1 MVNKIDTIDA
11 IENELESIL
20 SSDKKS
26 WVRIY
31 ELMDTVEREK
41 LYSDQYSSYTKWVNA
56 LADKAHVHVS
66 LLWNRKKAG
75 RVYASYEERANA
87 QGKSVPAME
96 DVAVSADNF
105 NLIEKIA
112 GNNTD
117 VADEL
122 IEKVLQG
129 DMKRSDLKNA
139 WQTVK
144 ADREASGKRSVRV
157 NGYDRYQEEET
168 ATKPDNI
175 TATDIV
181 LALGKSSWLDNTN
194 GGIAVFYDR
203 YTQSKYR
210 LMTEFAV
217 KTGTSHHARRIDAL
231 ILENRTVEAEK
242 AYNVHIHAVEIKVSK
257 HDLLSDHKMQE
268 YTDYADFFWIAVPE
282 ELKADAESIMLNDWG
297 LITIDEKKELH
308 VIKKAE
314 LHDAI
319 FRDQTIETALIKI
332 L

>member
-1 MVNKIDTIDA
+1 
-11 IENELESIL
+11 
-20 SSDKKS
+20 
-26 WVRIY
+26 
-31 ELMDTVEREK
+31 MDSVEKEK
-41 LYSDQYSSYTKWVNA
+41 LYTDKFSSYTKWVNA
-56 LADKAHVHVS
+56 LADKAKVHVS

-75 RVYASYEERANA
+75 RVYAAYEERAKERGRTVPSMNA
-87 QGKSVPAME
+87 VKI
-96 DVAVSADNF
+96 SADNF

-122 IEKVLQG
+122 IDKVLQG

-144 ADREASGKRSVRV
+144 ADREASGKKSVRV
-157 NGYDRYQEEET
+157 NAYDKEGIEVKTET
-168 ATKPDNI
+168 I
-175 TATDIV
+175 TAADIV
-181 LALGKSSWLDNTN
+181 LALSRPSWLKNSVDT
-194 GGIAVFYDR
+194 YTDR
-203 YTQSKYR
+203 YAPSKYR
-210 LMTEFAV
+210 VLTEFAV
-217 KTGTSHHARRIDAL
+217 QTGTSHHARRIDAL
-231 ILENRTVEAEK
+231 VLENHTVEAEK
-242 AYNVHIHAVEIKVSK
+242 PYNLHAHAIEIKVSK

-319 FRDQTIETALIKI
+319 FRDQTVETALIKI

>member
-1 MVNKIDTIDA
+1 MADIIDTIDA

-56 LADKAHVHVS
+56 LADKAKVHVS

-75 RVYASYEERANA
+75 RVYAAYEERAKERGRTVPSMNA
-87 QGKSVPAME
+87 IQ
-96 DVAVSADNF
+96 VSADNF

-122 IEKVLQG
+122 IDKVLHG

-144 ADREASGKRSVRV
+144 ADREASGKKSVRV
-157 NGYDRYQEEET
+157 NAYDKEGIDVQTET
-168 ATKPDNI
+168 I
-175 TATDIV
+175 TAADIV
-181 LALGKSSWLDNTN
+181 LALSRPNWLKNSVDT
-194 GGIAVFYDR
+194 YTDR
-203 YTQSKYR
+203 YMQSKYR
-210 LMTEFAV
+210 VLTEFAV
-217 KTGTSHHARRIDAL
+217 QTGTSRHARRIDAL
-231 ILENRTVEAEK
+231 VLENHTVEAEK
-242 AYNVHIHAVEIKVSK
+242 PYNLHAHAIEIKVSK

-308 VIKKAE
+308 VVKKAE

-319 FRDQTIETALIKI
+319 FRDLTIETALIKI

>member
-1 MVNKIDTIDA
+1 MADKIDTIDA

-56 LADKAHVHVS
+56 LADKAKVHVS

-75 RVYASYEERANA
+75 RVYAAYEERAKERGRTVPSMNA
-87 QGKSVPAME
+87 VK
-96 DVAVSADNF
+96 VSADNF

-122 IEKVLQG
+122 IDKVLQG

-144 ADREASGKRSVRV
+144 ADREASGKKSVRV
-157 NGYDRYQEEET
+157 NAYDKEGIDVQTET
-168 ATKPDNI
+168 I
-175 TATDIV
+175 TAADIV
-181 LALGKSSWLDNTN
+181 LALSRPNWLKNSVDT
-194 GGIAVFYDR
+194 FTDR
-203 YTQSKYR
+203 YMQSKYR
-210 LMTEFAV
+210 VLTEFAV
-217 KTGTSHHARRIDAL
+217 QTGTSHHARRIDAL

-308 VIKKAE
+308 VIQKAK
-314 LHDAI
+314 LYDAI
-319 FRDQTIETALIKI
+319 FRDETVETALIKI

>member
-1 MVNKIDTIDA
+1 MADKIDV
-11 IENELESIL
+11 IENELETLL
-20 SSDKKS
+20 SADKKS

-31 ELMDTVEREK
+31 ELMDSVEKEK
-41 LYSDQYSSYTKWVNA
+41 LYADKFSSYTKWVNA
-56 LADKAHVHVS
+56 LADKAKVHVS

-75 RVYASYEERANA
+75 RVYAAYEERAKERGRTVPSMNA
-87 QGKSVPAME
+87 VK
-96 DVAVSADNF
+96 VSADNF

-122 IEKVLQG
+122 IEKVLKG

-144 ADREASGKRSVRV
+144 AERVASGKKSVRV
-157 NGYDRYQEEET
+157 NAYDQEGIDVKTET
-168 ATKPDNI
+168 I
-175 TATDIV
+175 TAADIV
-181 LALGKSSWLDNTN
+181 LALSRPNWLKNSVDT
-194 GGIAVFYDR
+194 YPDR

-210 LMTEFAV
+210 VLTEFAV
-217 KTGTSHHARRIDAL
+217 QTGTSHHARRIDGL
-231 ILENRTVEAEK
+231 VMESLTVAAEK

-319 FRDQTIETALIKI
+319 FRDQTVETALIKI

>member
-1 MVNKIDTIDA
+1 MADKIDV
-11 IENELESIL
+11 IENELETLL
-20 SSDKKS
+20 SADKKS

-31 ELMDTVEREK
+31 ELMDSVEKEK
-41 LYSDQYSSYTKWVNA
+41 LYTDKFSSYTKWVNA

-75 RVYASYEERANA
+75 RVYSAYEERAKERGRTVPSMNA
-87 QGKSVPAME
+87 IQ
-96 DVAVSADNF
+96 VSADNF

-122 IEKVLQG
+122 IDKVLHG

-144 ADREASGKRSVRV
+144 ADREASGKKSVRV
-157 NGYDRYQEEET
+157 NGYDKGIDVKTET
-168 ATKPDNI
+168 I
-175 TATDIV
+175 TAADIV
-181 LALGKSSWLDNTN
+181 LALSRPNWLKNSVDT
-194 GGIAVFYDR
+194 YTDR

-210 LMTEFAV
+210 VLTEFAV
-217 KTGTSHHARRIDAL
+217 QTGTSHYARRIDGL
-231 ILENRTVEAEK
+231 VMENLTVAAEK

-314 LHDAI
+314 LHDAM

>member
-1 MVNKIDTIDA
+1 MADQIDTIDA

-96 DVAVSADNF
+96 DIAVSADNF

-122 IEKVLQG
+122 IDKVLKG

-144 ADREASGKRSVRV
+144 ADRKASGEKSVRV
-157 NGYDRYQEEET
+157 NGYDKGIDVKTET
-168 ATKPDNI
+168 I
-175 TATDIV
+175 TAADIV
-181 LALGKSSWLDNTN
+181 LALSRPNWLKNSVDT
-194 GGIAVFYDR
+194 YTDR
-203 YTQSKYR
+203 YAPSKYR
-210 LMTEFAV
+210 VLTEFAV
-217 KTGTSHHARRIDAL
+217 QTGTSHHARRIDGL
-231 ILENRTVEAEK
+231 VMENLTVAAEK

-297 LITIDEKKELH
+297 LITIDENKELH

-319 FRDQTIETALIKI
+319 FRDRTVETALIKI

>member
-1 MVNKIDTIDA
+1 MAEKIDTIDA

-56 LADKAHVHVS
+56 LADKAKVHVS

-75 RVYASYEERANA
+75 RVYAAYEERANA
-87 QGKSVPAME
+87 QGKSVPAMA

-122 IEKVLQG
+122 IDKVLHG

-144 ADREASGKRSVRV
+144 ADREAAGKKSVRV
-157 NGYDRYQEEET
+157 NAYDKEGVDVTTET
-168 ATKPDNI
+168 I
-175 TATDIV
+175 TAADIV
-181 LALGKSSWLDNTN
+181 LALSRPNWLKNSVDT
-194 GGIAVFYDR
+194 YTDR
-203 YTQSKYR
+203 YAQSKYR
-210 LMTEFAV
+210 VLTEFAV
-217 KTGTSHHARRIDAL
+217 QTGTSHHARRIDGL
-231 ILENRTVEAEK
+231 VVENLTVAAEK

-268 YTDYADFFWIAVPE
+268 YTDYADFFWIAVPV
-282 ELKADAESIMLNDWG
+282 ELKDDALSIMLPEWG
-297 LITIDEKKELH
+297 LITIDNEKKLH

>member
-1 MVNKIDTIDA
+1 MADKIDTIDA

-56 LADKAHVHVS
+56 LADKAKVHVS

-75 RVYASYEERANA
+75 RVYSAYEERAKERGRTVPSMNA
-87 QGKSVPAME
+87 IQ
-96 DVAVSADNF
+96 VSADNF

-122 IEKVLQG
+122 IDKVLQG

-144 ADREASGKRSVRV
+144 ADREASGKKSVRV
-157 NGYDRYQEEET
+157 NAYDKEGIEFKTET
-168 ATKPDNI
+168 I
-175 TATDIV
+175 TAADIV
-181 LALGKSSWLDNTN
+181 LALSRPNWLKNSVDT
-194 GGIAVFYDR
+194 YTDR

-210 LMTEFAV
+210 VLTEFAV
-217 KTGTSHHARRIDAL
+217 QTGTSHHARRIDAL

-282 ELKADAESIMLNDWG
+282 ELKADAESVMLNDWG
-297 LITIDEKKELH
+297 LITIDDKKELH

>member
-1 MVNKIDTIDA
+1 MADKIDTIDA
-11 IENELESIL
+11 IENELETLL
-20 SSDKKS
+20 SADKKS

-31 ELMDTVEREK
+31 ELMDSVEKEK
-41 LYSDQYSSYTKWVNA
+41 LYTDKFSSYTKWVNA
-56 LADKAHVHVS
+56 LADKAKVHVS

-75 RVYASYEERANA
+75 RVYAAYEERAKERGRTVPSINA
-87 QGKSVPAME
+87 IQ
-96 DVAVSADNF
+96 VSADNF

-122 IEKVLQG
+122 IDKVLHG
-129 DMKRSDLKNA
+129 SMKRSDLKNA

-144 ADREASGKRSVRV
+144 ADREASGKKIVRV
-157 NGYDRYQEEET
+157 NAYDKESVDVKTET
-168 ATKPDNI
+168 I
-175 TATDIV
+175 TAADIV
-181 LALGKSSWLDNTN
+181 LALSRRNWLINNVDT
-194 GGIAVFYDR
+194 YTDR
-203 YTQSKYR
+203 YTVSKYR
-210 LMTEFAV
+210 VLTEFAV
-217 KTGTSHHARRIDAL
+217 QTGTSHHARRIDAL

-297 LITIDEKKELH
+297 LITIDDKKELH

-314 LHDAI
+314 LHDAV

>member
-1 MVNKIDTIDA
+1 MADKIDV
-11 IENELESIL
+11 IENELETLL
-20 SSDKKS
+20 SADKKS

-31 ELMDTVEREK
+31 ELMDSVEKEK
-41 LYSDQYSSYTKWVNA
+41 LYTDKFSSYTKWVNA
-56 LADKAHVHVS
+56 LADRAKVHVS

-75 RVYASYEERANA
+75 RVYAAYEERAKERGRTVPSMNA
-87 QGKSVPAME
+87 VK
-96 DVAVSADNF
+96 VSADNF

-122 IEKVLQG
+122 IDKVLQG

-139 WQTVK
+139 WNTVK
-144 ADREASGKRSVRV
+144 ADREASGKKSVRV
-157 NGYDRYQEEET
+157 NGYDKGIDVKTET
-168 ATKPDNI
+168 I
-175 TATDIV
+175 TAADIV
-181 LALGKSSWLDNTN
+181 LALSRPNWLKNSIDT
-194 GGIAVFYDR
+194 YTDR

-210 LMTEFAV
+210 VLTEFAV
-217 KTGTSHHARRIDAL
+217 QTGTSHHARRIDAL
-231 ILENRTVEAEK
+231 VVENLTVAAEK

-297 LITIDEKKELH
+297 LITIDDQKALH

-319 FRDQTIETALIKI
+319 FRDQTVETALIKI

>member
-1 MVNKIDTIDA
+1 MADKIDA

-56 LADKAHVHVS
+56 LADKAKVHVS

-75 RVYASYEERANA
+75 RVYAAYEERANA
-87 QGKSVPAME
+87 QGKSVPAMA

-122 IEKVLQG
+122 IDKVLHG

-144 ADREASGKRSVRV
+144 ADREASGKKSVRV
-157 NGYDRYQEEET
+157 NAYDKESIEVQTET
-168 ATKPDNI
+168 I
-175 TATDIV
+175 TAADIV
-181 LALGKSSWLDNTN
+181 LALSRPNWLKNS
-194 GGIAVFYDR
+194 VDR

-210 LMTEFAV
+210 ILTEFAV
-217 KTGTSHHARRIDAL
+217 QTGTSHHARRIDAL

-242 AYNVHIHAVEIKVSK
+242 PYNLHAHAIEIKVSK

-319 FRDQTIETALIKI
+319 FRDKTVETALIKI

>member
-1 MVNKIDTIDA
+1 MDDKIDTIDA

-31 ELMDTVEREK
+31 ELMDVVEREK
-41 LYSDQYSSYTKWVNA
+41 LYSNQYSSYTKWVNA

-75 RVYASYEERANA
+75 RVYAAYEERANA
-87 QGKSVPAME
+87 QGKSVPAMA

-122 IEKVLQG
+122 IDKVLQG

-144 ADREASGKRSVRV
+144 ADREASGKKIVRV
-157 NGYDRYQEEET
+157 NAYDKESVDVKTET
-168 ATKPDNI
+168 I
-175 TATDIV
+175 TAADIV
-181 LALGKSSWLDNTN
+181 LALSRRNWLINNVDT
-194 GGIAVFYDR
+194 YTDR
-203 YTQSKYR
+203 YTVSKYR
-210 LMTEFAV
+210 VLTEFAV
-217 KTGTSHHARRIDAL
+217 QTGTSHHARRIDAL

-297 LITIDEKKELH
+297 VITIDNEKKLH

-314 LHDAI
+314 LHDAV

>member
-1 MVNKIDTIDA
+1 MADKIDAIDA
-11 IENELESIL
+11 IETELESIL

-75 RVYASYEERANA
+75 RVYASYEKRANA

-96 DVAVSADNF
+96 DIAVSADNF

-122 IEKVLQG
+122 IDKVLQG

-144 ADREASGKRSVRV
+144 ADREASGKKSVRV
-157 NGYDRYQEEET
+157 NAYDKESIDVKTET
-168 ATKPDNI
+168 I

-181 LALGKSSWLDNTN
+181 LALSRRNWLINNVDT
-194 GGIAVFYDR
+194 YTDR

-210 LMTEFAV
+210 VLTEFAV
-217 KTGTSHHARRIDAL
+217 QTGTSHHARRIDAL

-297 LITIDEKKELH
+297 LITIDDKKELH

>member
-1 MVNKIDTIDA
+1 MADKIDTIDA

-56 LADKAHVHVS
+56 LADKAKVHVS

-75 RVYASYEERANA
+75 RVYAAYEERAKERGRTVPSMNA
-87 QGKSVPAME
+87 IQ
-96 DVAVSADNF
+96 VSADNF

-122 IEKVLQG
+122 IDKVLHG
-129 DMKRSDLKNA
+129 SMKRSDLKNA

-144 ADREASGKRSVRV
+144 ADREASGKKIVRV
-157 NGYDRYQEEET
+157 NAYDNEDIDVKTET
-168 ATKPDNI
+168 I
-175 TATDIV
+175 TAADIV
-181 LALGKSSWLDNTN
+181 LALSRRNWLINNVDT
-194 GGIAVFYDR
+194 YTDR
-203 YTQSKYR
+203 YTVSKYR
-210 LMTEFAV
+210 VLTEFAV
-217 KTGTSHHARRIDAL
+217 QTGTSHYARRIDAL

-297 LITIDEKKELH
+297 LITIDDKKELH
-308 VIKKAE
+308 VINKAE
-314 LHDAI
+314 LHDAV

>member
-1 MVNKIDTIDA
+1 MADKIDTIDA

-56 LADKAHVHVS
+56 LADKAKVHVS

-75 RVYASYEERANA
+75 RVYAAYEERAKERGRTVPSMNA
-87 QGKSVPAME
+87 IQ
-96 DVAVSADNF
+96 VSADNF

-122 IEKVLQG
+122 IDKVLHG
-129 DMKRSDLKNA
+129 SMKRSDLKNA

-144 ADREASGKRSVRV
+144 ADREASGKKIVRV
-157 NGYDRYQEEET
+157 NAYDNEDIDVKTET
-168 ATKPDNI
+168 I
-175 TATDIV
+175 TAADIV
-181 LALGKSSWLDNTN
+181 LALSRRNWLINNVDT
-194 GGIAVFYDR
+194 
-203 YTQSKYR
+203 YTDQYTVSKYR
-210 LMTEFAV
+210 VLTEFAV
-217 KTGTSHHARRIDAL
+217 QTGTSHYARRIDAL

-297 LITIDEKKELH
+297 LITIDDKKELR

-314 LHDAI
+314 LHDAV

>member
-1 MVNKIDTIDA
+1 MADKIDTIDA
-11 IENELESIL
+11 IENELETLL
-20 SSDKKS
+20 SADKKS

-31 ELMDTVEREK
+31 ELMDSVEKEK
-41 LYSDQYSSYTKWVNA
+41 LYTDKFSSYTKWVNA
-56 LADKAHVHVS
+56 LADKAKVHVS

-75 RVYASYEERANA
+75 RVYAAYEERAKERGRTVPSMNA
-87 QGKSVPAME
+87 VK
-96 DVAVSADNF
+96 VSADNF

-122 IEKVLQG
+122 IDKVLQG

-144 ADREASGKRSVRV
+144 ADREAAGKKSVRV
-157 NGYDRYQEEET
+157 NAYDKEGIDVKTET
-168 ATKPDNI
+168 I
-175 TATDIV
+175 TAADIV
-181 LALGKSSWLDNTN
+181 LALSRRNWLINNVDT
-194 GGIAVFYDR
+194 YTDR
-203 YTQSKYR
+203 YTVSKYR
-210 LMTEFAV
+210 VLTEFAV
-217 KTGTSHHARRIDAL
+217 QTGTSHHARRIDAL

-268 YTDYADFFWIAVPE
+268 YTDYADFFWIAVPV
-282 ELKADAESIMLNDWG
+282 ELKDDALSIMLPEWG
-297 LITIDEKKELH
+297 LITIDDKKELH

-319 FRDQTIETALIKI
+319 FRDQTVETALIKI

>member
-1 MVNKIDTIDA
+1 MADKIDKIDV
-11 IENELESIL
+11 IENELETLL
-20 SSDKKS
+20 SADKKS

-31 ELMDTVEREK
+31 ELMDSVEREK
-41 LYSDQYSSYTKWVNA
+41 LYTDKFSSYTKWVNA
-56 LADKAHVHVS
+56 LADRAKVHVS

-75 RVYASYEERANA
+75 RVYAAYEERAKERGRTVPSMNA
-87 QGKSVPAME
+87 VK
-96 DVAVSADNF
+96 VSADNF

-122 IEKVLQG
+122 IDKVLKG

-144 ADREASGKRSVRV
+144 ADREASGKKSVRV
-157 NGYDRYQEEET
+157 NGYDKGIDVKTET
-168 ATKPDNI
+168 I
-175 TATDIV
+175 TAADIV
-181 LALGKSSWLDNTN
+181 LALSRPNWLKNSVDT
-194 GGIAVFYDR
+194 YTDR

-210 LMTEFAV
+210 VLTEFAV
-217 KTGTSHHARRIDAL
+217 QTGTSHHARRIDAL
-231 ILENRTVEAEK
+231 VLENHTVEAEK

-297 LITIDEKKELH
+297 LITIDKKKELH
-308 VIKKAE
+308 IIKKAE

-319 FRDQTIETALIKI
+319 FRDQTVETALIKI

>member
-1 MVNKIDTIDA
+1 MADKIDKIDV
-11 IENELESIL
+11 IETELESIL

-75 RVYASYEERANA
+75 RVYSAYEERAKERGRTVPSMNA
-87 QGKSVPAME
+87 IQ
-96 DVAVSADNF
+96 VSADNF

-122 IEKVLQG
+122 IDKVLQG

-144 ADREASGKRSVRV
+144 ADREASGKKSVRV
-157 NGYDRYQEEET
+157 NAYDKEGIDVKTET
-168 ATKPDNI
+168 I
-175 TATDIV
+175 TAADIV
-181 LALGKSSWLDNTN
+181 LALSRPNWLKNSVDT
-194 GGIAVFYDR
+194 YTDR

-210 LMTEFAV
+210 VLTEFAV
-217 KTGTSHHARRIDAL
+217 QTGTSHHARRIDAL
-231 ILENRTVEAEK
+231 VLENHTVEAEK
-242 AYNVHIHAVEIKVSK
+242 PYNLHAHAIEIKVSK

-297 LITIDEKKELH
+297 LITIDDKKELH

-314 LHDAI
+314 LHNAI

>member
-1 MVNKIDTIDA
+1 MADKIDTIDA
-11 IENELESIL
+11 IENELETLL
-20 SSDKKS
+20 SADKKS

-31 ELMDTVEREK
+31 ELMDSVEKEK
-41 LYSDQYSSYTKWVNA
+41 LYTDKFSSYTKWVNA
-56 LADKAHVHVS
+56 LADKAKVHVS

-75 RVYASYEERANA
+75 RVYAAYEERAKERGRTVPSMNA
-87 QGKSVPAME
+87 VK
-96 DVAVSADNF
+96 VSADNF

-122 IEKVLQG
+122 IDKVLQG

-144 ADREASGKRSVRV
+144 ADREASGKKIVRV
-157 NGYDRYQEEET
+157 NAYDKESVDVKTET
-168 ATKPDNI
+168 I
-175 TATDIV
+175 TAADIV
-181 LALGKSSWLDNTN
+181 LALSRRNWLINNVDT
-194 GGIAVFYDR
+194 YTDR
-203 YTQSKYR
+203 YTVSKYR
-210 LMTEFAV
+210 VLTEFAV
-217 KTGTSHHARRIDAL
+217 QTGTSHHARRIDAL

-297 LITIDEKKELH
+297 LITIDDEKELH

-314 LHDAI
+314 LHNAI
-319 FRDQTIETALIKI
+319 FRDQTVETALIKI

>member
-1 MVNKIDTIDA
+1 MADKIDTIDA

-41 LYSDQYSSYTKWVNA
+41 LYSNQYSSYTKWVNA
-56 LADKAHVHVS
+56 LAEKAKVHVS

-75 RVYASYEERANA
+75 RVYSAYEERAKERGRTVPSMNA
-87 QGKSVPAME
+87 IQ
-96 DVAVSADNF
+96 VSADNF

-122 IEKVLQG
+122 IDKVLQG

-144 ADREASGKRSVRV
+144 ADREASGKKSVRV
-157 NGYDRYQEEET
+157 NAYDKEGIEFKTET
-168 ATKPDNI
+168 I
-175 TATDIV
+175 TAADIV
-181 LALGKSSWLDNTN
+181 LALSRPNWLKNSVDT
-194 GGIAVFYDR
+194 YTDR

-210 LMTEFAV
+210 VLTEFAV
-217 KTGTSHHARRIDAL
+217 QTGTSHHARRIDAL

-297 LITIDEKKELH
+297 LITIDDKKELH

>member
-1 MVNKIDTIDA
+1 MADKIDVIDA

-75 RVYASYEERANA
+75 RVYSAYEERAKERGRTVPSMNA
-87 QGKSVPAME
+87 IQ
-96 DVAVSADNF
+96 VSADNF

-122 IEKVLQG
+122 IDKVLQG

-144 ADREASGKRSVRV
+144 ADREASGKKSVRV
-157 NGYDRYQEEET
+157 NAYDKEGIGVNTET
-168 ATKPDNI
+168 I
-175 TATDIV
+175 TAADIV
-181 LALGKSSWLDNTN
+181 LALSRPNWLKNSVDT
-194 GGIAVFYDR
+194 YPDR

-210 LMTEFAV
+210 VLTEFAV
-217 KTGTSHHARRIDAL
+217 QTGTSHHARRIDGL
-231 ILENRTVEAEK
+231 VMENLTVAAEK

-319 FRDQTIETALIKI
+319 FRDQTVETALIKI

>member
-1 MVNKIDTIDA
+1 MADKIDV
-11 IENELESIL
+11 IENELETLL
-20 SSDKKS
+20 SADKKS

-31 ELMDTVEREK
+31 ELMDSVEKEK
-41 LYSDQYSSYTKWVNA
+41 LYTDKFSSYTKWVNA
-56 LADKAHVHVS
+56 LADRAKVHVS

-75 RVYASYEERANA
+75 RVYAAYEERAKERGRTVPSMNA
-87 QGKSVPAME
+87 VK
-96 DVAVSADNF
+96 VSADNF

-112 GNNTD
+112 GNNTE

-122 IEKVLQG
+122 IDKVLQG

-139 WQTVK
+139 WNTVK
-144 ADREASGKRSVRV
+144 ADREASGKKSVRV
-157 NGYDRYQEEET
+157 NGYDKGIDVKTET
-168 ATKPDNI
+168 I
-175 TATDIV
+175 TAADIV
-181 LALGKSSWLDNTN
+181 LALSRPNWLNNSIDT
-194 GGIAVFYDR
+194 YTDR

-210 LMTEFAV
+210 VLTEFAV
-217 KTGTSHHARRIDAL
+217 QTGTSHHARRIDAL
-231 ILENRTVEAEK
+231 VVENLTVAAEK

-297 LITIDEKKELH
+297 LITIDDKKELH
-308 VIKKAE
+308 VVKKAE

-319 FRDQTIETALIKI
+319 FRDKTVETALIKI

>member
-1 MVNKIDTIDA
+1 MGDKIDTIDA

-96 DVAVSADNF
+96 DIAVSADNF

-122 IEKVLQG
+122 IDKVLQG

-144 ADREASGKRSVRV
+144 ADREASGMKSVRV
-157 NGYDRYQEEET
+157 NAYDKEAVDVKTET
-168 ATKPDNI
+168 I
-175 TATDIV
+175 TAADIV
-181 LALGKSSWLDNTN
+181 LALSRPNWLKNSVDT
-194 GGIAVFYDR
+194 YTDR
-203 YTQSKYR
+203 YMQSKYR
-210 LMTEFAV
+210 VLTEFAV
-217 KTGTSHHARRIDAL
+217 QTGTSHHARRIDAL
-231 ILENRTVEAEK
+231 VLENHTVEAEK

-282 ELKADAESIMLNDWG
+282 ELKADAESIMLNNWG
-297 LITIDEKKELH
+297 LIMIDETKKLH
-308 VIKKAE
+308 VIKKAK

>member
-1 MVNKIDTIDA
+1 MADKIDTIDA
-11 IENELESIL
+11 IENELETLL
-20 SSDKKS
+20 SADKKS

-31 ELMDTVEREK
+31 ELMDSVEREK
-41 LYSDQYSSYTKWVNA
+41 LYTDKFSSYTKWVNA
-56 LADKAHVHVS
+56 LADRAKVHVS

-75 RVYASYEERANA
+75 RVYAAYEERAKERGRTVPSMNA
-87 QGKSVPAME
+87 IQ
-96 DVAVSADNF
+96 VSADNF

-122 IEKVLQG
+122 IDKVLQG

-144 ADREASGKRSVRV
+144 ADREASGKKSVRV
-157 NGYDRYQEEET
+157 NGYDKGIDVKTET
-168 ATKPDNI
+168 I
-175 TATDIV
+175 TAADIV
-181 LALGKSSWLDNTN
+181 LALSRRNWLINNVDT
-194 GGIAVFYDR
+194 YTDR
-203 YTQSKYR
+203 YTVSKYR
-210 LMTEFAV
+210 VLTEFAV
-217 KTGTSHHARRIDAL
+217 QTGTSHHARRIDAL

-319 FRDQTIETALIKI
+319 FRDQTVETALIKI

>member
-1 MVNKIDTIDA
+1 MADKIDV
-11 IENELESIL
+11 IENELETLL
-20 SSDKKS
+20 SADKKS

-31 ELMDTVEREK
+31 ELMDSVEKEK
-41 LYSDQYSSYTKWVNA
+41 LYTDKFSSYTKWVNA
-56 LADKAHVHVS
+56 LADRAKVHVS

-75 RVYASYEERANA
+75 RVYAAYEERAKERGRTVPSMNA
-87 QGKSVPAME
+87 VK
-96 DVAVSADNF
+96 VSADNF

-112 GNNTD
+112 GNNTE

-122 IEKVLQG
+122 IDKVLQG

-139 WQTVK
+139 WNTVK
-144 ADREASGKRSVRV
+144 ADREASGKKSVRV
-157 NGYDRYQEEET
+157 NGYDKGIDVKTET
-168 ATKPDNI
+168 I
-175 TATDIV
+175 TAADIV
-181 LALGKSSWLDNTN
+181 LALSRPNWLKNSIDT
-194 GGIAVFYDR
+194 YTDR

-210 LMTEFAV
+210 VLTEFAV
-217 KTGTSHHARRIDAL
+217 QTGTSHHARRIDAL
-231 ILENRTVEAEK
+231 VVENLTVAAEK

-282 ELKADAESIMLNDWG
+282 ELKADVESIMLNDWG
-297 LITIDEKKELH
+297 LITIDDKKELH
-308 VIKKAE
+308 VVKKAE

-319 FRDQTIETALIKI
+319 FRDQTVETALIKI

>member
-1 MVNKIDTIDA
+1 MADKIDTIDA

-75 RVYASYEERANA
+75 RVYSAYEERAKERGRTVPSMNA
-87 QGKSVPAME
+87 IQ
-96 DVAVSADNF
+96 VSADNF

-122 IEKVLQG
+122 IDKVLQG

-144 ADREASGKRSVRV
+144 ADREASGMKSVRV
-157 NGYDRYQEEET
+157 NAYDKEGVDVKTET
-168 ATKPDNI
+168 I
-175 TATDIV
+175 TAADIV
-181 LALGKSSWLDNTN
+181 LALSRPNWLKNSVDT
-194 GGIAVFYDR
+194 YTDR
-203 YTQSKYR
+203 YAPSKYR
-210 LMTEFAV
+210 VLTEFAV
-217 KTGTSHHARRIDAL
+217 QTGTSHHARRIDAL
-231 ILENRTVEAEK
+231 VLENHTVEAEK
-242 AYNVHIHAVEIKVSK
+242 PYNLHAHAIEIKVSK

-319 FRDQTIETALIKI
+319 FRDKTIETALIKI

>member
-1 MVNKIDTIDA
+1 MADNFDTIDA

-56 LADKAHVHVS
+56 LADKAKVHVS

-75 RVYASYEERANA
+75 RVYAAYEERANA

-112 GNNTD
+112 RNNTD

-129 DMKRSDLKNA
+129 DIKRSDLKNA

-144 ADREASGKRSVRV
+144 ADREASGKKSVRV
-157 NGYDRYQEEET
+157 NGYDKESVDVKTET
-168 ATKPDNI
+168 I
-175 TATDIV
+175 TAADIV
-181 LALGKSSWLDNTN
+181 LALSRRNWLINNVDT
-194 GGIAVFYDR
+194 YTDR
-203 YTQSKYR
+203 YTVSKYR
-210 LMTEFAV
+210 VLTEFAV
-217 KTGTSHHARRIDAL
+217 QTGTSHHARRIDAL

-268 YTDYADFFWIAVPE
+268 YTDYADFFWIAVPV
-282 ELKADAESIMLNDWG
+282 ELKDDALSIMLPEWG
-297 LITIDEKKELH
+297 LITIDDQKELH
-308 VIKKAE
+308 VIQKAK

-319 FRDQTIETALIKI
+319 FRDKTVETALIKI

>member
-1 MVNKIDTIDA
+1 MADKIDV
-11 IENELESIL
+11 IENELETLL
-20 SSDKKS
+20 SADKKS

-31 ELMDTVEREK
+31 ELMDSVEKEK
-41 LYSDQYSSYTKWVNA
+41 LYTDKFSSYTKWVNA
-56 LADKAHVHVS
+56 LADKAKVHVS

-75 RVYASYEERANA
+75 RVYAAYEERAKERGRTVPSMNA
-87 QGKSVPAME
+87 IQ
-96 DVAVSADNF
+96 VSADNF

-122 IEKVLQG
+122 IDKVLRG

-144 ADREASGKRSVRV
+144 ADREASGKKIVRV
-157 NGYDRYQEEET
+157 NAYDKESVDVKTET
-168 ATKPDNI
+168 I
-175 TATDIV
+175 TAADIV
-181 LALGKSSWLDNTN
+181 LALSRRNWLINNVDT
-194 GGIAVFYDR
+194 YTDR
-203 YTQSKYR
+203 YTVSKYR
-210 LMTEFAV
+210 VLTEFSV
-217 KTGTSHHARRIDAL
+217 QTGTSHHARRIDAL

-297 LITIDEKKELH
+297 LITIDDDKELH

>member
-1 MVNKIDTIDA
+1 MANKIDV
-11 IENELESIL
+11 IETELESIL

-56 LADKAHVHVS
+56 LADKAKVHVS

-75 RVYASYEERANA
+75 RVYSAYEERAKERGRTVPSMNA
-87 QGKSVPAME
+87 IQ
-96 DVAVSADNF
+96 VSADNF

-122 IEKVLQG
+122 IDKVLHG

-144 ADREASGKRSVRV
+144 ADREAAGKKSVRV
-157 NGYDRYQEEET
+157 NAYDKEGVDVTTET
-168 ATKPDNI
+168 I
-175 TATDIV
+175 TAADIV
-181 LALGKSSWLDNTN
+181 LALSRPNWLKNSVDT
-194 GGIAVFYDR
+194 YTDR
-203 YTQSKYR
+203 YAQSKYR
-210 LMTEFAV
+210 VLTEFAV
-217 KTGTSHHARRIDAL
+217 QTGTSHHARRIDAL

-297 LITIDEKKELH
+297 LITIDKKKELH

-319 FRDQTIETALIKI
+319 FRDQTVETALIKI

>member
-1 MVNKIDTIDA
+1 MADKIDV
-11 IENELESIL
+11 IENELETLL
-20 SSDKKS
+20 SADKKS

-31 ELMDTVEREK
+31 ELMDSVEKEK
-41 LYSDQYSSYTKWVNA
+41 LYTDKFSSYTKWVNA
-56 LADKAHVHVS
+56 LADKAKVHVS

-75 RVYASYEERANA
+75 RVYAAYEERAKERGRTVPSMNA
-87 QGKSVPAME
+87 VK
-96 DVAVSADNF
+96 VSADNF

-122 IEKVLQG
+122 IDKVLKG

-139 WQTVK
+139 WRTVK
-144 ADREASGKRSVRV
+144 ADREAAGKKTVRV
-157 NGYDRYQEEET
+157 NAYDKDIDVKTET
-168 ATKPDNI
+168 I
-175 TATDIV
+175 TAADIV
-181 LALGKSSWLDNTN
+181 LALSRRNWLINNVDT
-194 GGIAVFYDR
+194 YTDR
-203 YTQSKYR
+203 YTVSKYR
-210 LMTEFAV
+210 VLTEFAV
-217 KTGTSHHARRIDAL
+217 QTGTSHHARRIDAL

-297 LITIDEKKELH
+297 LITIDDKKELH

-314 LHDAI
+314 LHDAV

>member
-1 MVNKIDTIDA
+1 MADKIDTIDA

-56 LADKAHVHVS
+56 LADKAKVHVS

-75 RVYASYEERANA
+75 RVYSAYEERAKERGRTVPSMNA
-87 QGKSVPAME
+87 IQ
-96 DVAVSADNF
+96 VSADNF

-122 IEKVLQG
+122 IDKVLQG

-144 ADREASGKRSVRV
+144 ADREASGKKSVRV
-157 NGYDRYQEEET
+157 NAYDKEGIEFKTET
-168 ATKPDNI
+168 I
-175 TATDIV
+175 TAADIV
-181 LALGKSSWLDNTN
+181 LALSRPNWLKNSVDT
-194 GGIAVFYDR
+194 YTDR

-210 LMTEFAV
+210 VLTEFAV
-217 KTGTSHHARRIDAL
+217 QTGTSHHARRIDAL

-297 LITIDEKKELH
+297 LITIDDKKELH

-319 FRDQTIETALIKI
+319 FRDQTVETALIKI

>member
-1 MVNKIDTIDA
+1 MADKIDV
-11 IENELESIL
+11 IENELETLL
-20 SSDKKS
+20 SADKKS

-31 ELMDTVEREK
+31 ELMDSVEKEK
-41 LYSDQYSSYTKWVNA
+41 LYTEKFTSYTKWVNA

-75 RVYASYEERANA
+75 RVYAAYEERAKERGRTVPSMNA
-87 QGKSVPAME
+87 VK
-96 DVAVSADNF
+96 VSADNF

-122 IEKVLQG
+122 IDKVLHG

-139 WQTVK
+139 WTTVK
-144 ADREASGKRSVRV
+144 ADREAAGKKSVRV
-157 NGYDRYQEEET
+157 NAYDKEGIDVKTET
-168 ATKPDNI
+168 I
-175 TATDIV
+175 TAADIV
-181 LALGKSSWLDNTN
+181 LALSRPNWLKNSVDT
-194 GGIAVFYDR
+194 YSDR

-210 LMTEFAV
+210 VLTEFAV
-217 KTGTSHHARRIDAL
+217 CTGTSRHARRIDGL
-231 ILENRTVEAEK
+231 VMENLTVAAEK

-297 LITIDEKKELH
+297 LITIDKKKELH

-319 FRDQTIETALIKI
+319 FRDQTVETALIKI

>member
-1 MVNKIDTIDA
+1 MADKIDTIDA
-11 IENELESIL
+11 IENELETLL
-20 SSDKKS
+20 SADKKS

-31 ELMDTVEREK
+31 ELMDSVEKEK
-41 LYSDQYSSYTKWVNA
+41 LYTDKFSSYTKWVNA

-75 RVYASYEERANA
+75 RVYAAYEERAKERGRTVPSMNA
-87 QGKSVPAME
+87 IQ
-96 DVAVSADNF
+96 VSADNF

-117 VADEL
+117 VADDL
-122 IEKVLQG
+122 IDKVLQG
-129 DMKRSDLKNA
+129 HMKRSDLKNA
-139 WQTVK
+139 WRTVK
-144 ADREASGKRSVRV
+144 ADREASGKKIVRV
-157 NGYDRYQEEET
+157 NAYDKESVDVKTET
-168 ATKPDNI
+168 I
-175 TATDIV
+175 TAADIV
-181 LALGKSSWLDNTN
+181 LALSRRNWLINNVDT
-194 GGIAVFYDR
+194 YTDR
-203 YTQSKYR
+203 YTVSKYR
-210 LMTEFAV
+210 VLTEFAV
-217 KTGTSHHARRIDAL
+217 QTGTSHHARRIDAL

-282 ELKADAESIMLNDWG
+282 ELKADAESIMLSNWG
-297 LITIDEKKELH
+297 LITIDNEKKLH

>member
-1 MVNKIDTIDA
+1 MADKIDV
-11 IENELESIL
+11 IETELESIL

-56 LADKAHVHVS
+56 LADKAKVHVS

-75 RVYASYEERANA
+75 RVYSAYEERAKERGRTVPSMNA
-87 QGKSVPAME
+87 IQ
-96 DVAVSADNF
+96 VSADNF

-122 IEKVLQG
+122 IDKVLQG
-129 DMKRSDLKNA
+129 EMKRSDLKNA

-144 ADREASGKRSVRV
+144 ADREASGKKIVRV
-157 NGYDRYQEEET
+157 NAYDKEGVDIKTET
-168 ATKPDNI
+168 I
-175 TATDIV
+175 TAADIV
-181 LALGKSSWLDNTN
+181 LALSRPAWLKNSVDT
-194 GGIAVFYDR
+194 YSDR

-210 LMTEFAV
+210 VLTEFAV
-217 KTGTSHHARRIDAL
+217 CTGTSHHARRIDAL
-231 ILENRTVEAEK
+231 VLENHTVEAEK
-242 AYNVHIHAVEIKVSK
+242 PYNLHAHAIEIKVSK

-314 LHDAI
+314 LHDAF
-319 FRDQTIETALIKI
+319 FRDQTVETALIKI

>member
-1 MVNKIDTIDA
+1 MADKIDAIDA
-11 IENELESIL
+11 IETELESIL

-75 RVYASYEERANA
+75 RVYASYEKRANA

-96 DVAVSADNF
+96 DIAVSADNF

-122 IEKVLQG
+122 IDKVLQG

-144 ADREASGKRSVRV
+144 ADREASGKKIVRV
-157 NGYDRYQEEET
+157 NAYDKESVDVKTET
-168 ATKPDNI
+168 I

-181 LALGKSSWLDNTN
+181 LALSRRNWLINNVDT
-194 GGIAVFYDR
+194 YTDR
-203 YTQSKYR
+203 YTVSKYR
-210 LMTEFAV
+210 VLTEFAV
-217 KTGTSHHARRIDAL
+217 VTGTSHHARRIDAL

-319 FRDQTIETALIKI
+319 FRDQTVETALIKI

>member
-1 MVNKIDTIDA
+1 MADKIDAIDA
-11 IENELESIL
+11 IETELESIL

-96 DVAVSADNF
+96 DIAVSADNF

-122 IEKVLQG
+122 IDKVLQG

-144 ADREASGKRSVRV
+144 ADREASGKKSVRV
-157 NGYDRYQEEET
+157 NAYDKESIDVKTET
-168 ATKPDNI
+168 I

-181 LALGKSSWLDNTN
+181 LALSRRNWLINNVDT
-194 GGIAVFYDR
+194 YTDR
-203 YTQSKYR
+203 YIQSKYR
-210 LMTEFAV
+210 VLTEFAV
-217 KTGTSHHARRIDAL
+217 QTGTSHHARRIDAL